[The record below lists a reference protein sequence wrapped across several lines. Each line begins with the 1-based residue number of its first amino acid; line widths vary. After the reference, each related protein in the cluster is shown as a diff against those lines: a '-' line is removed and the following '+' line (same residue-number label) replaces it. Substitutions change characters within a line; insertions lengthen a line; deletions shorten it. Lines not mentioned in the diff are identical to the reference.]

1 MGVGTHWG
9 HMDRD
14 GDTRMGMGTL
24 WGHTD
29 GDRDMLGTHGWG
41 WGHFG
46 DTLTGMGTRWGHTDG
61 DGVTLGTHGWGW
73 GTQWGHV
80 VDMGTCGAQWG
91 RTEQCLQAVEGDPN
105 DAVGDVDGAVPTH
118 NRLQQPQTAAPPV
131 GYTPLRPTGTT
142 YRPIETPNP
151 PHRDPKAAPQRPTI
165 SMRSQ

>member
-1 MGVGTHWG
+1 
-9 HMDRD
+9 
-14 GDTRMGMGTL
+14 MGMGMR

-29 GDRDMLGTHGWG
+29 GDGDTLGTHGWG
-41 WGHFG
+41 WGRVG
-46 DTLTGMGTRWGHTDG
+46 DTQTRM
-61 DGVTLGTHGWGW
+61 GTHGRGW

-142 YRPIETPNP
+142 YRPIETPKP